1 MRLEFTEPVSEVVP
15 GHESFKMPGS
25 SCLPMENT
33 MEISLHSVNLQGLQ
47 HHTGE
52 RRFSVSAAY
61 DALAGGSKVFPAL
74 QLGFL
79 LPVGTHK

>member
-1 MRLEFTEPVSEVVP
+1 
-15 GHESFKMPGS
+15 
-25 SCLPMENT
+25 MENT
-33 MEISLHSVNLQGLQ
+33 MEISLHAVNLQGLQ
-47 HHTGE
+47 YHTGE
-52 RRFSVSAAY
+52 RSFSVSAAY